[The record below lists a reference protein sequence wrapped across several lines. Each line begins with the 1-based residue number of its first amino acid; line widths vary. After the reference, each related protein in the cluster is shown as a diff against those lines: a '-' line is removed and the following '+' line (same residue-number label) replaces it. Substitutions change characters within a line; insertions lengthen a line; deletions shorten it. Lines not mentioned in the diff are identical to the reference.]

1 MINTSGKVESIIFL
15 EQKTI
20 FAIDDELFEKRKTQ
34 LRKKL
39 LKDNP
44 NWQVMSEID
53 LDRKVTIMSGAI
65 SRESEL
71 IEEENRAF

>member
-1 MINTSGKVESIIFL
+1 MIYHGF
-15 EQKTI
+15 
-20 FAIDDELFEKRKTQ
+20 DDELFEKRKTQ

-44 NWQVMSEID
+44 NYQVMSEID
-53 LDRKVTIMSGAI
+53 LDRKVSIISGAI

-71 IEEENRAF
+71 IEEENRAFEQRVNKME